1 MTELLHTI
9 RLDVADSIRA
19 RWFIVYALVFGG
31 LVAVL
36 AGLGLAESRVLGF
49 TGLSRLLVTFIQL
62 SMAILP
68 VFVLIS
74 TVRSLAGDREAG
86 VLEYMLSLPVPLP
99 AWYWGRFI
107 GRFAV
112 VFLPVFLAMA
122 GAALYGAA
130 IGASIP
136 WMQLALYTGLL
147 VSLATCFLGLGFL
160 ISSLARGVDVAQGIA
175 ILVWL
180 TLVLFL
186 DLILLGLMI
195 KGQAPIGI
203 VVAVALA
210 NPLQAFRAAAMM
222 LFDAELVMLGP
233 SAYVI
238 LDAFGYAGY
247 LAWALLYPLA
257 LGLLFGTIGFLSF
270 RSRDLP

>member
-1 MTELLHTI
+1 MSELLHTI
-9 RLDVADSIRA
+9 RIDVAETLRA
-19 RWFIVYALVFGG
+19 RWFLVYALVFGG

-36 AGLGLAESRVLGF
+36 IGFGIAESRVLGF

-62 SMAILP
+62 TMAILP

-86 VLEYMLSLPVPLP
+86 VLEYMLSLPVPLS
-99 AWYWGRFI
+99 AWYWGRFL

-112 VFLPVFLAMA
+112 VLLPVLAAMA
-122 GAALYGAA
+122 GAVVYGAA

-136 WMQLALYTGLL
+136 WTQIVLYTALL
-147 VSLATCFLGLGFL
+147 VSLTVCFLGLGFL
-160 ISSLARGVDVAQGIA
+160 VSSLARGVDVAQGVA
-175 ILVWL
+175 FLLWL

-195 KGQAPIGI
+195 KGQAPVGL
-203 VVAVALA
+203 VVAIAIL

-233 SAYVI
+233 SAFVI
-238 LDAFGYAGY
+238 LDAFGTTGY
-247 LAWALLYPLA
+247 FAWALLYPLA
-257 LGLLFGTIGFLSF
+257 LGLVLGAIGYVSF
-270 RSRDLP
+270 VRRDLI

>member
-1 MTELLHTI
+1 MTELLQTI
-9 RLDVADSIRA
+9 RLDVAESLRA

-31 LVAVL
+31 LVAL
-36 AGLGLAESRVLGF
+36 LFGFGLAESRVLGF

-86 VLEYMLSLPVPLP
+86 VLEYMLSLPVSLG

-112 VFLPVFLAMA
+112 VFLPVFIAMA
-122 GAALYGAA
+122 GAVVYGAA
-130 IGASIP
+130 IGASVP
-136 WMQLALYTGLL
+136 WSQFLLYAALLI
-147 VSLATCFLGLGFL
+147 SLAVCFLGLGFM
-160 ISSLARGVDVAQGIA
+160 ISSFARGVDVAQGLAFLI
-175 ILVWL
+175 WL

-186 DLILLGLMI
+186 DLILLGLLI
-195 KGQAPIGI
+195 KGQANIGL
-203 VVAVALA
+203 VVGIALL

-222 LFDAELVMLGP
+222 LFDPELVMLGP
-233 SAYVI
+233 SAFVI
-238 LDAFGYAGY
+238 LDTFGYNGY
-247 LAWALLYPLA
+247 LAWALLYPLL
-257 LGLLFGTIGFLSF
+257 LGLVFGTAGYIAFK
-270 RSRDLP
+270 SRDLP

>member
-1 MTELLHTI
+1 MTELLQTI
-9 RLDVADSIRA
+9 RLDVAESLRA

-31 LVAVL
+31 LVAL
-36 AGLGLAESRVLGF
+36 LFGFGLAESRVLGF

-86 VLEYMLSLPVPLP
+86 VFEYMLSLPVSLG

-112 VFLPVFLAMA
+112 VFLPVFIAMA
-122 GAALYGAA
+122 GAVVYGAA
-130 IGASIP
+130 IGASVP
-136 WMQLALYTGLL
+136 WTQFLLYAALLI
-147 VSLATCFLGLGFL
+147 SLAVCFLGLGFM
-160 ISSLARGVDVAQGIA
+160 ISSFARGVDVAQGLAFLI
-175 ILVWL
+175 WL

-186 DLILLGLMI
+186 DLILLGLLI
-195 KGQAPIGI
+195 KGQANIGL
-203 VVAVALA
+203 VVGIALL

-222 LFDAELVMLGP
+222 LFDPELVMLGP
-233 SAYVI
+233 SAFVI
-238 LDAFGYAGY
+238 LDTFGYNGY
-247 LAWALLYPLA
+247 LAWALLYPLL
-257 LGLLFGTIGFLSF
+257 LGLVFGTVGYLAFK
-270 RSRDLP
+270 SRDLP

>member
-1 MTELLHTI
+1 MSELVHTI
-9 RLDVADSIRA
+9 RIDVAETLRA
-19 RWFIVYALVFGG
+19 RWFLVYALVFGG

-36 AGLGLAESRVLGF
+36 IGLGIAESRVLGF

-86 VLEYMLSLPVPLP
+86 VLEYMLSLPVPL
-99 AWYWGRFI
+99 ATWYWGRFL

-112 VFLPVFLAMA
+112 VLLPVLAAMA
-122 GAALYGAA
+122 GAVVYGAA

-136 WMQLALYTGLL
+136 WLQIVLYSALL
-147 VSLATCFLGLGFL
+147 VSLTVCFLGLGFL
-160 ISSLARGVDVAQGIA
+160 VSSLARGVDVAQGIA
-175 ILVWL
+175 FLLWL

-195 KGQAPIGI
+195 KGQVPVGL
-203 VVAVALA
+203 VVAIAIL

-233 SAYVI
+233 SAFVI
-238 LDAFGYAGY
+238 LDAFGSHGY

-257 LGLLFGTIGFLSF
+257 LGLLLGALGHVSF
-270 RSRDLP
+270 ARRDLI

>member
-1 MTELLHTI
+1 MTELLQTI
-9 RLDVADSIRA
+9 RLDVAESLRA

-31 LVAVL
+31 LVAL
-36 AGLGLAESRVLGF
+36 LFGFGLAESRVLGF

-86 VLEYMLSLPVPLP
+86 VLEYMLSLPVSLG

-112 VFLPVFLAMA
+112 VFLPVFIAMA
-122 GAALYGAA
+122 GAVVYGAA
-130 IGASIP
+130 IGASVP
-136 WMQLALYTGLL
+136 WTQFLLYAALLI
-147 VSLATCFLGLGFL
+147 SLAICFLGLGFM
-160 ISSLARGVDVAQGIA
+160 ISSFARGVDVAQGLAFLI
-175 ILVWL
+175 WL

-186 DLILLGLMI
+186 DLILLGLLI
-195 KGQAPIGI
+195 KGQTNIGL
-203 VVAVALA
+203 VVGIALL

-222 LFDAELVMLGP
+222 LFDPELVMLGP
-233 SAYVI
+233 SAFVI
-238 LDAFGYAGY
+238 LDTFGYNGY
-247 LAWALLYPLA
+247 LAWALLYPLL
-257 LGLLFGTIGFLSF
+257 LGLVFGMVGYLAFK
-270 RSRDLP
+270 SRDLP